1 MIAGSVPVY
10 RGCSSIV
17 RFMPSPSSF
26 INANNMTASALG
38 ALLNYLAGNETAYNE
53 YLAFKRSP
61 LSEGFSNV
69 TLMSYAHPAVLCR
82 LCDFAY
88 EQRMQST
95 PQQGELG

>member
-10 RGCSSIV
+10 RGCSSV
-17 RFMPSPSSF
+17 ARFMPSPFSF

-38 ALLNYLAGNETAYNE
+38 TLLNHLAGNETAYNE
-53 YLAFKRSP
+53 YLAFKHRP

-88 EQRMQST
+88 EQRMQPTS
-95 PQQGELG
+95 QQGELG

>member
-1 MIAGSVPVY
+1 
-10 RGCSSIV
+10 
-17 RFMPSPSSF
+17 MPSPSSF
-26 INANNMTASALG
+26 IDANNMTASALG

-53 YLAFKRSP
+53 YLAFKHSP

-95 PQQGELG
+95 AQQGDLG